1 MAVNKNFVV
10 KNGLE
15 VDTDLIF
22 ADASTN
28 KVGIGST
35 IPATELDVKG
45 GIAVTDIN
53 ASGVG
58 TIVTLRSTTGIITTV
73 DAVSLQAT
81 NLVIT
86 GVSTGITLG
95 TLDELNVSGV
105 TSTGSLQV
113 VGTGNMPVGIITNAQ
128 GTNINYSGIG
138 TIANVI
144 FTKDASGVGATIG
157 AAVGMVTYYGDGVN
171 LLNTGGGIGIGST
184 QGIVGYGFTT
194 LNFIGAGN
202 TFKTDG
208 TTIDI
213 SISGGGGGSGSVS
226 ISSEAPSSP
235 SNGDL
240 WYSTEYG
247 RTFVWFDEETLGI
260 GNTAVWVDAA
270 PFNMGGKFVSKYGDN
285 AFGAIGYTGGT
296 TSQASIYYT
305 GDPNTGLYFPS
316 TDHVGVVA
324 GGTASLVVNPNG
336 ISVTGIITG
345 NGSGLTGVASTDNIN
360 TGTSATFTSN
370 VNVSGVTSLGTANS
384 GSLDVVGMTTLR
396 NDINIIGS
404 QAGVTSITWDASNDK
419 LLFQDLTKLA
429 IGAGSDLQL
438 YHDSEHSRIVDSGTG
453 HLIIQTSELNLMN
466 AGGSEDMIKAVADG
480 AVSLYNDN
488 TEVLKT
494 VSAGVN
500 ITNGTSAARL
510 SVIGGEGQQGELRL
524 LADDGDD
531 NADYWSFQARAD
543 GNLNIQNYA
552 SGSWENSIV
561 AAGNGNVA
569 LYCDNSKT
577 FETAYG
583 GVVVTGVCTATSF
596 VGDGSL
602 ITGIAAGGSGE
613 FNTSI
618 SGATQY
624 DVTTSMATALT
635 ANASTDHRTI
645 VHSIHICNI
654 SGSEASISG
663 EIQSSFSIAHNIPVP
678 AGSAVELLKQPKVLG
693 PSETI
698 ELQSDTASALEATI
712 IIEYK
717 EDTDF
722 WDAQVDITSG
732 TTMTDI
738 YTSTSNP
745 SVVQSILLAND
756 DGSNDVKARVA
767 WTDGSNNI
775 QSYLCYDMV
784 IPAESTVEL
793 CEKPKYLASGYK
805 LRGYANQADR
815 LEITASGKQIT
826 S

>member
-22 ADASTN
+22 ADASTD

-35 IPATELDVKG
+35 IPASMLDVKG

-73 DAVSLQAT
+73 DAISLQAT

-138 TIANVI
+138 TLATNVI
-144 FTKDASGVGATIG
+144 FTKDASGVGATVG
-157 AAVGMVTYYGDGVN
+157 AAVGMVTYYGDGKY
-171 LLNTGGGIGIGST
+171 LKNTGGGIGIGST
-184 QGIVGYGFTT
+184 GTDGMGASGLVGYGFTYLSFVGSGVSMVQYNT
-194 LNFIGAGN
+194 SVGIATIFIA
-202 TFKTDG
+202 
-208 TTIDI
+208 
-213 SISGGGGGSGSVS
+213 GGGGGSGNVS
-226 ISSEAPSSP
+226 IGSEAPASP

-240 WYSTEYG
+240 WYSSEYG
-247 RTFVWFDEETLGI
+247 RTFIWFDEDALGI
-260 GNTAVWVDAA
+260 GNTAVWVDSA
-270 PFNMGGKFVSKYGDN
+270 PFNQGGQFINKYGDN
-285 AFGAIGYTGGT
+285 AYGAIGYTGGT

-305 GDPNTGLYFPS
+305 SDPNTGIYFPS

-419 LLFQDLTKLA
+419 LLLQDNTTLA
-429 IGAGSDLQL
+429 IGAGSDLKI
-438 YHDSEHSRIVDSGTG
+438 YHDGNHSYIRDEGTG
-453 HLIIQTSELNLMN
+453 KFLI
-466 AGGSEDMIKAVADG
+466 D
-480 AVSLYNDN
+480 
-488 TEVLKT
+488 
-494 VSAGVN
+494 
-500 ITNGTSAARL
+500 TNGSTLQLRTT
-510 SVIGGEGQQGELRL
+510 GGEEMVSCFPNGSVELFE
-524 LADDGDD
+524 D
-531 NADYWSFQARAD
+531 NVKR
-543 GNLNIQNYA
+543 
-552 SGSWENSIV
+552 
-561 AAGNGNVA
+561 
-569 LYCDNSKT
+569 
-577 FETAYG
+577 FETATDDQGG
-583 GVVVTGVCTATSF
+583 GVIVTGKIVGTAATIGTGVTINNTGIDVGIAAGIVTAYQF
-596 VGDGSL
+596 WGDGSN

-624 DVTTSMATALT
+624 DVTTSMATAYT
-635 ANASTDHRTI
+635 ANASSDHRTI

-663 EIQSSFSIAHNIPVP
+663 EIQASFSFAHNIPVP
-678 AGSAVELLKQPKVLG
+678 AGSAVELLKEPKVLG

-712 IIEYK
+712 IVEYK
-717 EDTDF
+717 EDTDY
-722 WDAQVDITSG
+722 WDAQIDLTSSA
-732 TTMTDI
+732 TMTDI
-738 YTSTSNP
+738 YTSTTNP

-756 DGSNDVKARVA
+756 DGTNDVKARVA

-775 QSYLCYDMV
+775 QSYLCYDMI
-784 IPAESTVEL
+784 IPAEATVEL
-793 CEKPKYLASGYK
+793 CEKPKYLAAGYK